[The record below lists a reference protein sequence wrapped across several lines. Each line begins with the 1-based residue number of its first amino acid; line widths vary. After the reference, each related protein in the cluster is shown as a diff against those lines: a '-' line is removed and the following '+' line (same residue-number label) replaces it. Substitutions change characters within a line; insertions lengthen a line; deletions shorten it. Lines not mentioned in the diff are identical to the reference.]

1 MEVMVPQPGHP
12 RCLIVDDSP
21 TFLDA
26 ARRLLEQQ
34 GVVVVD
40 TVSNT
45 ADAIR
50 TVAELQPDV
59 ILVDVE
65 LGPESGFELAERLDD
80 EAHPP
85 AVILISTHAEQDLTE
100 LISVSPAVGFVSKTE
115 LSAGAIRE
123 LLRDRDGNEGDHAA
137 AVSEPRGR

>member
-1 MEVMVPQPGHP
+1 MEVMVLELGRL

-21 TFLDA
+21 TFLDV
-26 ARRLLEQQ
+26 ARSLLEQQ
-34 GVVVVD
+34 GIAVVGM
-40 TVSNT
+40 VSNI

-65 LGPESGFELAERLDD
+65 LGPESGFELAERVDD
-80 EAHPP
+80 EAFPS
-85 AVILISTHAEQDLTE
+85 AVILISTHAEQDLAE
-100 LISVSPAVGFVSKTE
+100 LISVSPAVGFVSKSE

-123 LLRDRDGNEGDHAA
+123 LLRDRDGNDGDHAG